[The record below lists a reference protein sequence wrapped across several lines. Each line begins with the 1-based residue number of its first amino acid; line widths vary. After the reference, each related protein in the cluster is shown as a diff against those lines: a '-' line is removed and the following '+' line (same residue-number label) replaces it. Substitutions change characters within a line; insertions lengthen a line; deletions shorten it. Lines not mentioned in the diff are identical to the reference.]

1 METKVPAALW
11 VNTWDIGGTLC
22 ELCTLWD
29 ECNGG
34 AWKDDRPG
42 LEARIRRPLELLLTL
57 PDGVTQQT
65 RDEHN
70 EGLDRVAYALA
81 ECMLAGPAAEQSKAL
96 IAAALEA

>member
-1 METKVPAALW
+1 
-11 VNTWDIGGTLC
+11 
-22 ELCTLWD
+22 
-29 ECNGG
+29 
-34 AWKDDRPG
+34 
-42 LEARIRRPLELLLTL
+42 
-57 PDGVTQQT
+57 VTQQT